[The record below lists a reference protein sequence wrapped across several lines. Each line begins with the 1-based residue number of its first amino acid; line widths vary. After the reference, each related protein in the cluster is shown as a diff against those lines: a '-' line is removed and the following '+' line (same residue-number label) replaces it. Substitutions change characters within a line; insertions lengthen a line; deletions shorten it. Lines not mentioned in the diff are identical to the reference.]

1 MDLQNHR
8 SSFKKEKKKLFQ
20 DQNFEESKQNDVTF
34 NLNGLQL
41 NSQTRR
47 DEINSLIDNGNELL
61 SQGSPSLNQIIQT
74 SQLSRT
80 NIQSEKFK
88 TLGVEKNEFQD
99 SINESD
105 KEIPTVSQVQNTAQ
119 RSLRTRS
126 SNHLK
131 SIFLSEN
138 NKKHLQRSKQNL
150 KMVLGLR
157 GSQTEEKK
165 LINFVL
171 LKQIHQKMTYFFQ
184 NFTSTGRIKFLNNEK
199 HQQIRKAIN
208 DNGDYIQPK
217 NKDKVVFLIRCFINF
232 LSCFQVFK
240 RFFQNRSCFII
251 VPNSLFNMLS
261 LVFFCSFNYLF
272 FFLLSIIIIYQGY
285 LTYEKMIA
293 HFIITTWILDILVQL
308 NTQIY
313 KKTNLISDREKIISQ
328 YIKNRAIYDMIPL
341 ASIFL
346 STYTFEKAYIQKC
359 LQVLSFLKLKNVLK
373 DTNNMQKQ
381 LCMSVKNYYII
392 QLLNLI
398 FKISALSHTV
408 ACVWYLIG
416 QIELHLLKEET
427 TWYDESIGSD
437 GIWWKLY
444 LQSMYWSLTL
454 MITGSNEAKTTAQMF
469 YTSFIMLFTAII
481 FGYMLNTTGI
491 ILSQLNQ
498 RDEEKRKDL
507 NILNDFMRQNKIS
520 KGLQGRVN
528 LDLEYQYLH
537 NLKKDQEQKQEVIS
551 KISPHLQRLL
561 KLEQTKSALEK
572 FNFLN
577 KNFSKETIQ
586 DLSLE
591 FNEEFYSPNQIV
603 FTDKQAN
610 NLSLILILQG
620 SLQICQTIDKQ
631 TQPIQFL
638 KEGDVIG
645 QINFFTGLQFEYSV
659 KSVDFT
665 KVIKLDR
672 EKFLEIIQKREKDYE
687 KFCYIRDKQQFYMQY
702 NIVQVKCT
710 FCHQYT
716 HQTTECNLV
725 HMDRQSSVF
734 VAKFQ
739 QNFCQSRL
747 KYVRK
752 QINQNSYM
760 IRIAVQQS
768 VSKYMFEEKKALK
781 INTFIQKKNN
791 FPSNDSDEYESENSI
806 RMFSTFQILSSQQSS
821 EEENEQSAVTAQ
833 KVKNSRYFQSN
844 KIIQLNQNSLKK
856 QKSQE
861 ITSLKDIGAQQAPP
875 INLIQLEI
883 MNKYQDQVNKRGS
896 IFKTKNKKH
905 RNSIQVIDFNKKN
918 NNQDA
923 ENFSKRHSFLYQN
936 AIMNNNTYYN
946 QNDDS
951 QQVKSKQ
958 RITQDFSLT
967 PSNSIQK
974 QGIQQLQNTSRLA
987 NSKKRDKKSDY
998 ENHFRSAQKRKT
1010 SILQKPMSMMQILE
1024 EEKNQK
1030 LFIFDFDL
1038 YKNWMVYFPQGNLVN
1053 ILNKYNK
1060 RLRKKTKHLTFYDKK
1075 KDKVEKKQV
1084 E

>member
-1 MDLQNHR
+1 MDQQTHR
-8 SSFKKEKKKLFQ
+8 SIQKKDKKRLFQ
-20 DQNFEESKQNDVTF
+20 EQIIEGSKQNDVTF
-34 NLNGLQL
+34 NLNGLHI

-47 DEINSLIDNGNELL
+47 EEINSLIDHQNELV
-61 SQGSPSLNQIIQT
+61 SQGSPSLNQFLQT
-74 SQLSRT
+74 SQISKT
-80 NIQSEKFK
+80 QIQSEKYK
-88 TLGVEKNEFQD
+88 SLIVDKNEFQD

-105 KEIPTVSQVQNTAQ
+105 KELPTVSQVQNTVQ
-119 RSLRTRS
+119 RSRS

-131 SIFLSEN
+131 SIFLSDN
-138 NKKHLQRSKQNL
+138 NKKHIQRSKQNL
-150 KMVLGLR
+150 KVMMGFR
-157 GSQTEEKK
+157 GSQVQEKK
-165 LINFVL
+165 FINFVL
-171 LKQIHQKMTYFFQ
+171 LKQIHQKMTYFLN

-199 HQQIRKAIN
+199 HLQIRKAIN
-208 DNGDYIQPK
+208 DNVDYIQPK
-217 NKDKVVFLIRCFINF
+217 NNDKVVLFIRCIFNY
-232 LSCFQVFK
+232 LSCFSVFK
-240 RFFQNRSCFII
+240 WFCQNSCCFII

-285 LTYEKMIA
+285 LTYEKMIVF
-293 HFIITTWILDILVQL
+293 FIITIWILDIFVQL

-346 STYTFEKAYIQKC
+346 SIYTFDRLYIQKC
-359 LQVLSFLKLKNVLK
+359 LQILSFLKLKNVFK

-408 ACVWYLIG
+408 ACFWYLIG

-437 GIWWKLY
+437 GVWWKLY

-507 NILNDFMRQNKIS
+507 NILNDFMRQHKIS

-537 NLKKDQEQKQEVIS
+537 NLKQDQEQKEEVIS
-551 KISPHLQRLL
+551 KISPHLQKLL
-561 KLEQTKSALEK
+561 KVEQTKQALEK
-572 FNFLN
+572 FNFLS
-577 KNFSKETIQ
+577 KYFSKETMQ

-591 FNEEFYSPNQIV
+591 FNEEFYSPNQVV
-603 FTDKQAN
+603 FQDKQVN
-610 NLSLILILQG
+610 NLSMILILQG
-620 SLQICQTIDKQ
+620 SLQICQQIDKQ
-631 TQPIQFL
+631 TQPVQFL
-638 KEGDVIG
+638 KEGDIIG
-645 QINFFTGLQFEYSV
+645 QINFFTGLEFQYSV

-665 KVIKLDR
+665 KVIKINR

-687 KFCYIRDKQQFYMQY
+687 KYCQIRDKQQFYMQY
-702 NIVQVKCT
+702 NTVQVKCA

-716 HQTTECNLV
+716 HLTTQCSLV
-725 HMDRQSSVF
+725 HLDTQGSVF

-739 QNFCQSRL
+739 QNFQQTRS
-747 KYVRK
+747 KYLRK
-752 QINQNSYM
+752 QIDQNSYM
-760 IRIAVQQS
+760 IRLAVQKS
-768 VSKYMFEEKKALK
+768 VNKYMLEEKKAQK

-791 FPSNDSDEYESENSI
+791 LLSNDSNEYESENSI
-806 RMFSTFQILSSQQSS
+806 RMFSTYQILSSQQSS
-821 EEENEQSAVTAQ
+821 EEENQQSTVMAQ
-833 KVKNSRYFQSN
+833 KVKNSRYFDSN
-844 KIIQLNQNSLKK
+844 KIIQLNQNTHKRK
-856 QKSQE
+856 KSQE
-861 ITSLKDIGAQQAPP
+861 ITSLRDINTQQTQPL
-875 INLIQLEI
+875 NHIQLDI
-883 MNKYQDQVNKRGS
+883 VNKYYDQTKKRGS
-896 IFKTKNKKH
+896 IFQTKKDKKH

-918 NNQDA
+918 YIQ
-923 ENFSKRHSFLYQN
+923 EVESVSKRLSAQFQ
-936 AIMNNNTYYN
+936 NNNFNSSN

-951 QQVKSKQ
+951 PHVKSKQ
-958 RITQDFSLT
+958 RITQDMSMT

-974 QGIQQLQNTSRLA
+974 QEQQIGFQQQHNTSKLV
-987 NSKKRDKKSDY
+987 NSKKRDKKTDY
-998 ENHFRSAQKRKT
+998 ENYIRRAQKRQT
-1010 SILQKPMSMMQILE
+1010 SIIQKPMSQIQILE
-1024 EEKNQK
+1024 EEKNQP
-1030 LFIFDFDL
+1030 LFIFDFDIH
-1038 YKNWMVYFPQGNLVN
+1038 KQWQIYFPQGNLVN
-1053 ILNKYNK
+1053 ILQKFNK
-1060 RLRKKTKHLTFYDKK
+1060 RMRKKTKHYTVYDKK
-1075 KDKVEKKQV
+1075 KDKTEKKQAD
-1084 E
+1084 